1 MSASRIL
8 GLMVVSAWLAAGCTS
23 AKKIDVG
30 GTCILNSDCNGSLVC
45 TMGKCHD
52 ACHTSADCLA
62 GQSCVKTDDTT
73 FCQLPAE
80 AFCSPALPC
89 GGTFVCAADQH
100 CRAPC
105 QFRTDC
111 TTEQVCVSGVC
122 AAPAEL
128 DPNNQLPQGGSGS
141 AADGGTNAC
150 QVGPGGYCWSTYA
163 DPGATANWVT
173 PPTTSSVHLSAQ
185 SASDGDAH
193 MIATL
198 GGGAVID
205 LSEYDQMWFDADVP
219 LGTPFAVN
227 IGQSSD
233 WIPGCGWRLTGEGSS
248 RYKVDLRAAKY
259 CIPTGCGLDRSQVRS
274 ISWGTA
280 GWGTDFR
287 LDMTITALGF
297 DKASSISQPM
307 TTADGANLGLNGW
320 CWSLFSWG
328 AASGVGAAASWV
340 SPPTAN
346 QVEASL
352 TDTSSTSQSGV
363 AVELPSN
370 LQDLSA
376 ASYIDIDATVLV
388 AGATS
393 FEVAL
398 EDLNRA
404 YWTYTVGAVAGA
416 HTYSIPIGNPT
427 SRGTGR
433 GHAFNRQLV
442 YQVQVGTSWSA
453 QETAD
458 ITITRFAIRG
468 AGAGGMD
475 AGAGVVTASADGGA
489 KDVAADVPVNT
500 PDAGAKDL
508 AADLPVGTPDSR
520 NAAALDDGAVDTGSG
535 SAGDAASAGCAAGPD
550 GWCWWTFVHPSTTAT
565 WVTPPSASG
574 VHVSLTAEPASINL
588 GNAGIGFTFAADNPL
603 IDLTRFDRIVF
614 TATASMGFEFN
625 VASSGTTGCSLNFAG
640 SGTEQT
646 YTLNFSECTR
656 WSSDSTQPAFSLA
669 SVWYIHWDALW
680 GMSSSLDIEIVPD
693 ILFCLGTQ
701 CTANPLSP

>member
-1 MSASRIL
+1 
-8 GLMVVSAWLAAGCTS
+8 
-23 AKKIDVG
+23 
-30 GTCILNSDCNGSLVC
+30 
-45 TMGKCHD
+45 
-52 ACHTSADCLA
+52 
-62 GQSCVKTDDTT
+62 
-73 FCQLPAE
+73 
-80 AFCSPALPC
+80 
-89 GGTFVCAADQH
+89 
-100 CRAPC
+100 
-105 QFRTDC
+105 
-111 TTEQVCVSGVC
+111 
-122 AAPAEL
+122 
-128 DPNNQLPQGGSGS
+128 
-141 AADGGTNAC
+141 
-150 QVGPGGYCWSTYA
+150 
-163 DPGATANWVT
+163 
-173 PPTTSSVHLSAQ
+173 
-185 SASDGDAH
+185 
-193 MIATL
+193 
-198 GGGAVID
+198 
-205 LSEYDQMWFDADVP
+205 
-219 LGTPFAVN
+219 
-227 IGQSSD
+227 
-233 WIPGCGWRLTGEGSS
+233 
-248 RYKVDLRAAKY
+248 
-259 CIPTGCGLDRSQVRS
+259 
-274 ISWGTA
+274 
-280 GWGTDFR
+280 
-287 LDMTITALGF
+287 
-297 DKASSISQPM
+297 
-307 TTADGANLGLNGW
+307 
-320 CWSLFSWG
+320 
-328 AASGVGAAASWV
+328 
-340 SPPTAN
+340 
-346 QVEASL
+346 VEASL

-388 AGATS
+388 ACATS